1 MLVKLVAEPAM
12 RAAAIRGLAAYDEP
26 KAAAALLIAY
36 PSLSVA
42 EKRDAVA
49 TLASRPSYAAVLLDA
64 IGAKAIPAA
73 DVPAETVRQLR
84 NLNDAALTKRI
95 GEVWGQLRESPAE
108 RKQLMADW
116 RAKLTAP
123 YQGQHD
129 LARGRAVFAKVC
141 QQCHTLYGV
150 GGKVGPDITGANRGD
165 LNYLMENIFDPSAV
179 IPKEYAATRLELAD
193 GRVVTGIVKEETKTA
208 LTVVTA
214 TETLTI
220 PAADVEKRT
229 ASDQSMMPD
238 DLTKQVSEADIKV
251 LFAYLRHPQQVPL
264 LATPENQAEFFNG
277 KDLSGWVGD
286 TSLWR
291 VENGEIVGVTKTGL
305 KRNEFLKSAMEV
317 TDFKLTLQMKLT
329 PNKENSG
336 IQFRSEPLPDGEM
349 KGPQADAG
357 AGWWGKLYEES
368 GRGLLWKESGEKHV
382 KPDQWN
388 EYVIEAKGSKV
399 RTWINGQLCVDLD
412 DAKLSRRG
420 VVGLQ
425 MHSGGPLEVRFKGIK
440 LEVLK

>member
-1 MLVKLVAEPAM
+1 
-12 RAAAIRGLAAYDEP
+12 
-26 KAAAALLIAY
+26 
-36 PSLSVA
+36 
-42 EKRDAVA
+42 
-49 TLASRPSYAAVLLDA
+49 
-64 IGAKAIPAA
+64 
-73 DVPAETVRQLR
+73 
-84 NLNDAALTKRI
+84 
-95 GEVWGQLRESPAE
+95 
-108 RKQLMADW
+108 
-116 RAKLTAP
+116 
-123 YQGQHD
+123 
-129 LARGRAVFAKVC
+129 VFARVC

-150 GGKVGPDITGANRGD
+150 GGKVGPDITGANRAD
-165 LNYLMENIFDPSAV
+165 LGYLLENIFDPSAV

-220 PAADVEKRT
+220 PAADVDKRT

-238 DLTKQVSEADIKV
+238 DLTKQASEADIKA
-251 LFAYLRHPQQVPL
+251 LFAYLRHPRQVPL
-264 LATPENQAEFFNG
+264 LATPENAADFFNG
-277 KDLSGWVGD
+277 KDLAGWVGD

-291 VENGEIVGVTKTGL
+291 VENGEIVGSTKTGL

-317 TDFKLTLQMKLT
+317 TDFKLTVQVKLT
-329 PNKENSG
+329 PNSENSG

-349 KGPQADAG
+349 KGPQADVG

-368 GRGLLWKESGEKHV
+368 GRGLLWKESGERHV
-382 KPDQWN
+382 KPGEWN
-388 EYVIEAKGSKV
+388 EYVIEAVGSKV

-425 MHSGGPLEVRFKGIK
+425 MHSGGPMEVRFKNIK
-440 LEVLK
+440 LEVLPAK